1 MFVYWNNSILNPYL
15 KSNLEQNWNI
25 HGYSS
30 YSCSWNF
37 RKAGL
42 YTILDNSKKRK
53 KKPAVFLFQRYGS
66 YCPVCSILW
75 SNKDTVP
82 SLVKTKRVS
91 FSAISIFSA
100 LSGNIF
106 TEYYPF
112 FQLFPVIFL
121 QKYDHKN
128 AAFKWQQNHI
138 T

>member
-1 MFVYWNNSILNPYL
+1 MDIQV
-15 KSNLEQNWNI
+15 I
-25 HGYSS
+25 HVPGISGKQDYIQ
-30 YSCSWNF
+30 F
-37 RKAGL
+37 LITQR
-42 YTILDNSKKRK
+42 IEK
-53 KKPAVFLFQRYGS
+53 KKPTIFLFQRYGS

-128 AAFKWQQNHI
+128 AAFKWQHNHI